1 MNTISG
7 KTDRADPESAA
18 TVLPGKTPATLPHAL
33 DGSQY
38 HSIIEEQV
46 YADQPPTLEEQKPW
60 RIFHPDTEKPV
71 EAAPDKPTISVGKR

>member
-18 TVLPGKTPATLPHAL
+18 TMLPGKTPATLPHAL
-33 DGSQY
+33 DGSHY

-46 YADQPPTLEEQKPW
+46 YADQPPTPEEQKP
-60 RIFHPDTEKPV
+60 FHPETEEKPA
-71 EAAPDKPTISVGKR
+71 EAAPDKPTISVGTR